1 MALSILGEFTFGL
14 VLQRPYLMVNSSY
27 IYTWE
32 LLQNKNVSAL
42 FCTSLISLGE
52 TIVFFPQAKVRSYTV
67 ASFIAVKTSI
77 RLVYIWQKS
86 SWASEF

>member
-32 LLQNKNVSAL
+32 LLQNKKVSAL
-42 FCTSLISLGE
+42 FCTSLISPGE
-52 TIVFFPQAKVRSYTV
+52 FNRIFPVDQSKIFHGR
-67 ASFIAVKTSI
+67 
-77 RLVYIWQKS
+77 
-86 SWASEF
+86 